1 MPFRPDE
8 VTRFRL
14 TGFAIDAEA
23 GTVRLG
29 YAFDDDRHVFRERI
43 DFGALGPLV
52 ADGGAAAGAGFARVV
67 RLLHLAA
74 GVSYYKAAAPD
85 VIAVETGPLTDLE
98 RRFVHDLYD
107 KGLREFAW
115 RNGLPLARRLVIED
129 LAYARPAAA
138 PTEVPA
144 PLPGIGI
151 PVGGGKDSAV
161 VVEALRGDRPTLL
174 SVNGH
179 PAARRVAAAAG
190 LPLAVV
196 RRTLDPRLLELNGQG
211 ARNGHVP
218 ITAIVS
224 LVAIAAGYRLGYDTT
239 VMALEGSADEPTRT
253 GPAAPAS
260 TGTGGPTDAV
270 DHGDSGAGGTP
281 DDAVPVNHQW
291 SKSSEFE
298 RSLTE
303 VLAASVGPGVRYRSV
318 MRTTGELDIAAAF
331 ATLRRYHHAFVSCNR
346 AFTQSGGTD
355 GWCGHC
361 PKCRFVFLS
370 LATVMAPADLT
381 GIFGADLLADPGQV
395 EGFRDLFEEGRKP
408 FECVGTRAE
417 SLLAVAVLGQRP
429 EWAAHPVVAAL
440 APAATATVGA
450 GTAARWRPA
459 DAAGVLDGIRRAAHV
474 PAAP

>member
-29 YAFDDDRHVFRERI
+29 YAFDDRHVFHERI
-43 DFGALGPLV
+43 DLGALHPMAARA
-52 ADGGAAAGAGFARVV
+52 ADPAVEAGFARVV

-85 VIAVETGPLTDLE
+85 VIAVETGPLSDLE

-115 RNGLPLARRLVIED
+115 RNGLPLARRLEIED
-129 LAYARPAAA
+129 LAGARPPAEPAEVAA
-138 PTEVPA
+138 PP
-144 PLPGIGI
+144 PGVGI
-151 PVGGGKDSAV
+151 PIGGGKDSAV
-161 VVEALRGDRPTLL
+161 VVEALRAQRPVLL

-179 PAARRVAAAAG
+179 PAAHRVAAAAG

-196 RRTLDPRLLELNGQG
+196 RRSLDPHLLELNGQG
-211 ARNGHVP
+211 ALNGHVP

-224 LVAIAAGYRLGYDTT
+224 LVAVAAGYRFGYDTT
-239 VMALEGSADEPTRT
+239 VMALERSADEPTRT
-253 GPAAPAS
+253 GPARAGDAGAGMAAPGGS
-260 TGTGGPTDAV
+260 DGGPDAE
-270 DHGDSGAGGTP
+270 
-281 DDAVPVNHQW
+281 VPVNHQW

-298 RSLTE
+298 RSLTD
-303 VLAASVGPGVRYRSV
+303 VLAASVGTGVHYRSV
-318 MRTTGELDIAAAF
+318 LRRTGELDIAATF

-346 AFTQSGGTD
+346 AFTQSGGAD

-361 PKCRFVFLS
+361 PKCRFVYLS
-370 LATVMAPADLT
+370 LATVMAPADLVA
-381 GIFGADLLADPGQV
+381 IFGTDLLADPDQV

-417 SLLAVAVLGQRP
+417 SLLAIAVLGRRP
-429 EWAAHPVVAAL
+429 QWAAHPVVAAL
-440 APAATATVGA
+440 APGATAAIGPDV
-450 GTAARWRPA
+450 AARWRPA
-459 DAAGVLDGIRRAAHV
+459 DATAVLDGIRRAVHAPAV
-474 PAAP
+474 P